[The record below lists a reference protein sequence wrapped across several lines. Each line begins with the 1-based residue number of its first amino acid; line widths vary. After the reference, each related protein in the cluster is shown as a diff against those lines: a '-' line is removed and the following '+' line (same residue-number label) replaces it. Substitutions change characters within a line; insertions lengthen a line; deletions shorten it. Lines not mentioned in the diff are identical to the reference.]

1 MTKTIDRFLK
11 VLESY
16 VYLKECAAISSER
29 AELDFDLDI
38 YDLEDYLQSLT
49 NIADKYKIKIFKISD
64 DYDVDELNEYIIYLE
79 NKLINDL
86 RDQLSFM
93 YLFDK

>member
-64 DYDVDELNEYIIYLE
+64 NYDIDELNEYIIYLE

>member
-16 VYLKECAAISSER
+16 VYLKECAAINNEK
-29 AELDFDLDI
+29 AELNFDLDI